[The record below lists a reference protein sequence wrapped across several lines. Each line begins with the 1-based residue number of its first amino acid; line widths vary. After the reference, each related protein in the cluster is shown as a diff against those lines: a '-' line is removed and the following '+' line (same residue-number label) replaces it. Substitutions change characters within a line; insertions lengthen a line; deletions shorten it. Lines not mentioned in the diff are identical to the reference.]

1 MIELSGPILNKFDGE
16 SAVAKDL
23 NSIAA
28 KLAAKDSTLWGA
40 AAEAEA
46 RVRLNW
52 IDLPHASRDLL
63 PQLDA
68 LSAWARSNKLSNF
81 ILCGMGGSSL
91 APEVIAKTYG
101 KQLTVLDSTDPEQI
115 KLAIPTNLKET
126 LVIVGSKSGS
136 TIETAS
142 QKAFFEKLFIDAKLN
157 AKDHMVIVTDPN
169 SPLDVSARASGFRVV
184 NADPNVGG
192 RFSALSA
199 FGLVPAAIMG
209 VDVSVLLDD
218 AEKASLTF
226 IQPNSTAIKIAT
238 LIFEQ
243 TDQNFSLQDRGS
255 NVPVIGDWIEQLFA
269 ESSVKDHK
277 GRLPIVV
284 ESDSSKV
291 SGQALSIGFGTG
303 PSDLNVTASLGEHF
317 ILWEWV
323 TALLCRALN
332 VDPFNQPNVTEAKER
347 TGKLLEELN
356 SGSQSEIKPIF
367 ETSSFVVYGD
377 SSATQL
383 PDVLNDLISKSGM
396 YLAIMAYLN
405 READYEIVRLREAI
419 AKKSNVGVTFGWG
432 PRFLH
437 STGQFHK
444 GGAHNGAF
452 LQITADCETD
462 IAIPG
467 QAFTFKELL
476 MAQAIGDGQ
485 ALSARNLPTVRVH
498 LKDRKAGI
506 AELLEAIEKI

>member
-1 MIELSGPILNKFDGE
+1 MIELSGPILIRFNGE

-28 KLAAKDSTLWGA
+28 KLASKDSTLWGA
-40 AAEAEA
+40 AAEGEA

-68 LSAWARSNKLSNF
+68 LSAWVRSNNLTKF

-101 KQLTVLDSTDPEQI
+101 KKLTVLDSTDPEQI
-115 KLAIPTNLKET
+115 KLAIPADLNET

-157 AKDHMVIVTDPN
+157 PKDHMVVVTDPN
-169 SPLDVSARASGFRVV
+169 SPLDQSARASSLRVI

-199 FGLVPAAIMG
+199 FGLVPAAILG
-209 VDVSVLLDD
+209 IDVSVLLDD
-218 AEKASLTF
+218 AELASRTF
-226 IQPNSTAIKIAT
+226 IHPDSSAIKIAT

-243 TDQNFSLQDRGS
+243 TEQNFSLQDRGS
-255 NVPVIGDWIEQLFA
+255 NVPGIGDWIEQLVA
-269 ESSVKDHK
+269 ESTGKDQK
-277 GRLPIVV
+277 GRLPVVV
-284 ESDSSKV
+284 ESDNSKV
-291 SGQALSIGFGTG
+291 SGEALSIGFGISQ
-303 PSDLNVTASLGEHF
+303 SDLKVTASLGEHF

-323 TALLCRALN
+323 TALLCRALD
-332 VDPFNQPNVTEAKER
+332 VDPFNQPNVTEAKDR
-347 TGKLLEELN
+347 TGKLLEGLVG
-356 SGSQSEIKPIF
+356 GSQSETKAIF
-367 ETSSFVVYGD
+367 ESSSIVIYGE
-377 SSATQL
+377 SSAAQL
-383 PDVLNDLISKSGM
+383 TDVLKDLISKSGK

-405 READYEIVRLREAI
+405 REVDFEIVRLREAI
-419 AKKSNVGVTFGWG
+419 AKKSNIGVTFGWG

-444 GGAHNGAF
+444 GGAQNGAF
-452 LQITADCETD
+452 LQVTADCEND

-467 QAFTFKELL
+467 QNFTFKELL
-476 MAQAIGDGQ
+476 MAQAVGDGQ
-485 ALSARNLPTVRVH
+485 ALSARNLPMVRVH
-498 LKDRKAGI
+498 LKNRKAGI
-506 AELLEAIEKI
+506 AELLEAVEKI